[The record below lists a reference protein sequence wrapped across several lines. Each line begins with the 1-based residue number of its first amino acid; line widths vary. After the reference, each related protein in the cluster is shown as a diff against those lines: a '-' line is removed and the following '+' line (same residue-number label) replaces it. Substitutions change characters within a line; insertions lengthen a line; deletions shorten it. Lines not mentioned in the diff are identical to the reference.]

1 LIVITST
8 AEVNGDIQREA
19 ICPVVSP
26 RTSLIGHI
34 SFTSSQIE
42 CLRRDNGA
50 WRNGQGFGKEG
61 DVMLVL
67 TRKKDES
74 IVIGDDIVI
83 TIVDVRGDKVRLGI
97 NAPNTIPVH
106 RMEVW
111 EAIQRELKS
120 AEAAQ
125 LEGTVGG
132 AKAGQPKTG
141 GAKVSEPKVNEG
153 APGEEKNSD
162 GANSQASNEPN
173 PAPNS

>member
-1 LIVITST
+1 
-8 AEVNGDIQREA
+8 
-19 ICPVVSP
+19 
-26 RTSLIGHI
+26 
-34 SFTSSQIE
+34 
-42 CLRRDNGA
+42 
-50 WRNGQGFGKEG
+50 
-61 DVMLVL
+61 MLVL

-125 LEGTVGG
+125 LEGTVG
-132 AKAGQPKTG
+132 QPKAG
-141 GAKVSEPKVNEG
+141 GAKVSDV

-162 GANSQASNEPN
+162 GNSQASNEPN

>member
-8 AEVNGDIQREA
+8 AEVNGDIQRAA
-19 ICPVVSP
+19 ICLVVSP

-125 LEGTVGG
+125 LEGTVG
-132 AKAGQPKTG
+132 QPKAG
-141 GAKVSEPKVNEG
+141 GAKVSDV

-162 GANSQASNEPN
+162 GNSQASNEPN